1 MGELL
6 LELDT
11 RDIIEHNSP
20 VNIKII
26 NNTND
31 NLRYKILIGK
41 DGIWETLREFEK
53 EDEFIWTPK
62 EDGEYMIMVQGRKE
76 DSNKPFD
83 YKVTE
88 GVNVKRTVHGLQ
100 DEMNKDEI
108 NKDEIKE
115 EKLIKGIY
123 LNKDVFNVGEKAE
136 LKVDSNNENI
146 MYRYFIS
153 GKNGWQLIK
162 DYTLENKLNY
172 TINESGQFE
181 FLIECKKTS
190 STNTTDDYATVIFTS
205 KEFVKPEII
214 NFINLSEKLIVNSE
228 LTFEVEANFE
238 DERTALYKFV
248 KISPDGSRTCIQDFS
263 SNRIVTFKEFK
274 EGRYKL
280 LCLIRDMYS
289 NKEFDDRAVMVYD
302 IKPYEPLQLRSFTTD
317 LSSPQEKGHVIEV
330 KAVIE
335 GGSDVLYRFKIDGEI
350 SEDTGYTRN
359 STLKWN
365 AKKEGNYRI
374 TLWAKDESFIGDYE
388 VESKLDYKIEK
399 KVKKP
404 IKITELI
411 FDRDKTPLINEVIKL
426 RVSAEGGTDLKY
438 SFLILKDGKTIESID
453 FGSNNWV
460 EFIPSEKGNYQL
472 DVRVKDKYST
482 KEYDVHTVLN
492 FKVKEY
498 AEGKIDHILV
508 PAKEYFLVGD
518 DIDIE
523 VIVQNTRQVKVKYVT
538 KVNGQVVEETDYVKN
553 KRFKVTPKCPGKYTI
568 DIFARNIKCKEGF
581 DSRREV
587 RFYVSE
593 ALPITDTKI
602 STSDKVFKINEEI
615 NFSTKCEGGSRVC
628 YEYYI
633 MVNGNW
639 SLVQKYSRKSYY
651 SFRPYVPGKYKV
663 LVLTKSYYKKCAYE
677 DYDTFEF
684 KVE

>member
-11 RDIIEHNSP
+11 RDIIEDNSP
-20 VNIKII
+20 VNIKIV
-26 NNTND
+26 NNTHD
-31 NLRYKILIGK
+31 NLRYKILTGK

-53 EDEFIWTPK
+53 GNEFIWNPK

-76 DSNKPFD
+76 NSTKPFD
-83 YKVTE
+83 YKVTQS
-88 GVNVKRTVHGLQ
+88 VNVKRRVDRLQ
-100 DEMNKDEI
+100 N
-108 NKDEIKE
+108 EIKE

-190 STNTTDDYATVIFTS
+190 STNTADDYATVIFTS

-317 LSSPQEKGHVIEV
+317 LSSPQEKGEVIEV
-330 KAVIE
+330 KAVID
-335 GGSDVLYRFKIDGEI
+335 GGSDILYRFKIDGEI

-388 VESKLDYKIEK
+388 IESKLDYKIEK

-411 FDRDKTPLINEVIKL
+411 FDRDKTPIINEVIKL
-426 RVSAEGGTDLKY
+426 RVSADGGTDLKY
-438 SFLILKDGKTIESID
+438 SFLIIKDGKTIESID

-492 FKVKEY
+492 FKVREY

-602 STSDKVFKINEEI
+602 SASDKVFKINQEI

-633 MVNGNW
+633 MINGNW

>member
-11 RDIIEHNSP
+11 RDIIEDNSP
-20 VNIKII
+20 VNIKIV
-26 NNTND
+26 NNTHD
-31 NLRYKILIGK
+31 NLRYKILTGK

-53 EDEFIWTPK
+53 GNEFIWNPK

-76 DSNKPFD
+76 NSTKPFD
-83 YKVTE
+83 YKVTQS
-88 GVNVKRTVHGLQ
+88 VNVKRRVDGLQ
-100 DEMNKDEI
+100 N
-108 NKDEIKE
+108 EIKE

-190 STNTTDDYATVIFTS
+190 STNTADDYATVIFTS

-317 LSSPQEKGHVIEV
+317 LSSPQEKGEVIEV
-330 KAVIE
+330 KAVID
-335 GGSDVLYRFKIDGEI
+335 GGSDILYRFKIDGEI

-388 VESKLDYKIEK
+388 IESKLDYKIEK

-411 FDRDKTPLINEVIKL
+411 FDRDKTPIINEVIKL
-426 RVSAEGGTDLKY
+426 RVSADGGTDLKY
-438 SFLILKDGKTIESID
+438 SFLIIKDGKTIESID

-460 EFIPSEKGNYQL
+460 EFIPNEKGNYQL

-492 FKVKEY
+492 FKVREY

-602 STSDKVFKINEEI
+602 SASDKVFKINEEI

-633 MVNGNW
+633 MINGNW

>member
-263 SNRIVTFKEFK
+263 SSRIVTFKEFK

-317 LSSPQEKGHVIEV
+317 LSSPQEKGEVIEI
-330 KAVIE
+330 KAVID
-335 GGSDVLYRFKIDGEI
+335 GGSDILYRFKIDGEI

-388 VESKLDYKIEK
+388 IESKLDYKIEK

-438 SFLILKDGKTIESID
+438 SFLIIKDGKTIESID

-460 EFIPSEKGNYQL
+460 EFIPNEKGNYQL

-492 FKVKEY
+492 FKVREY

-523 VIVQNTRQVKVKYVT
+523 LEVQKVYRLQGVDINDKHLEVVVRQMTRKI
-538 KVNGQVVEETDYVKN
+538 
-553 KRFKVTPKCPGKYTI
+553 KVTEQGDTNLLPGVMI
-568 DIFARNIKCKEGF
+568 DMF
-581 DSRREV
+581 DFRAENERVESFGGEKAQGDIV
-587 RFYVSE
+587 LLGITKA
-593 ALPITDTKI
+593 ALATD
-602 STSDKVFKINEEI
+602 
-615 NFSTKCEGGSRVC
+615 
-628 YEYYI
+628 
-633 MVNGNW
+633 
-639 SLVQKYSRKSYY
+639 
-651 SFRPYVPGKYKV
+651 SFLSAASFQETTR
-663 LVLTKSYYKKCAYE
+663 VLTDAAIKGKIDPLVGLKENVIIGKLIPAGTGMMKYRSLKLNTE
-677 DYDTFEF
+677 NSNQETETII
-684 KVE
+684 EIEE

>member
-1 MGELL
+1 ML
-6 LELDT
+6 
-11 RDIIEHNSP
+11 
-20 VNIKII
+20 
-26 NNTND
+26 
-31 NLRYKILIGK
+31 
-41 DGIWETLREFEK
+41 
-53 EDEFIWTPK
+53 
-62 EDGEYMIMVQGRKE
+62 MVQGRKD

-88 GVNVKRTVHGLQ
+88 SVNVKKIVDGIK
-100 DEMNKDEI
+100 DEMT
-108 NKDEIKE
+108 KDEIKE

-146 MYRYFIS
+146 IYRFFIS

-190 STNTTDDYATVIFTS
+190 STNTADDYATVIFTA

-214 NFINLSEKLIVNSE
+214 NFVNLSEKLIVNSE

-492 FKVKEY
+492 FKVREY

-602 STSDKVFKINEEI
+602 STSDKSFKINEEI

>member
-11 RDIIEHNSP
+11 RDIIEDNSP

-26 NNTND
+26 NKTHD
-31 NLRYKILIGK
+31 NLRYKILTGK

-53 EDEFIWTPK
+53 GNEFIWNPK

-76 DSNKPFD
+76 NSTKPFD
-83 YKVTE
+83 YKVTQS
-88 GVNVKRTVHGLQ
+88 VNVKRRVDGLQ
-100 DEMNKDEI
+100 N
-108 NKDEIKE
+108 EIKE

-190 STNTTDDYATVIFTS
+190 STNTADDYATVIFTS

-317 LSSPQEKGHVIEV
+317 LSSPQEKGEVIEV
-330 KAVIE
+330 KAVID
-335 GGSDVLYRFKIDGEI
+335 GGSDILYRFKIDGEI

-411 FDRDKTPLINEVIKL
+411 FDRDKTPIINEVIKL
-426 RVSAEGGTDLKY
+426 RVSADGGTDLKY
-438 SFLILKDGKTIESID
+438 SFLIIKDGKTIESID

-460 EFIPSEKGNYQL
+460 EFIPNEKGNYQL

-492 FKVKEY
+492 FKVREY

-602 STSDKVFKINEEI
+602 SASDKVFKINEEI

-633 MVNGNW
+633 MINGNW

>member
-11 RDIIEHNSP
+11 RDIIEDNSP
-20 VNIKII
+20 VNIKIV
-26 NNTND
+26 NNTHD
-31 NLRYKILIGK
+31 NLRYKILTGK

-53 EDEFIWTPK
+53 GNEFIWNPK

-76 DSNKPFD
+76 NSTKPFD
-83 YKVTE
+83 YKVTQS
-88 GVNVKRTVHGLQ
+88 VNVKRRVDRLQ
-100 DEMNKDEI
+100 N
-108 NKDEIKE
+108 EIKE

-190 STNTTDDYATVIFTS
+190 STNTADDYATVIFTS

-317 LSSPQEKGHVIEV
+317 LSSPQEKGEVIEV
-330 KAVIE
+330 KAVID
-335 GGSDVLYRFKIDGEI
+335 GGSDILYRFKIDGEI

-388 VESKLDYKIEK
+388 IESKLDYKIEK

-411 FDRDKTPLINEVIKL
+411 FDKDKTPIINEVIKL
-426 RVSAEGGTDLKY
+426 RVSADGGTDLKY
-438 SFLILKDGKTIESID
+438 SFLIIKDGKTIESID

-460 EFIPSEKGNYQL
+460 EFIPNEKGNYQL

-492 FKVKEY
+492 FKVREY

-602 STSDKVFKINEEI
+602 SASDKVFKINEEI

-633 MVNGNW
+633 MINGNW

>member
-6 LELDT
+6 LELDA
-11 RDIIEHNSP
+11 RDIIEDNSP

-26 NNTND
+26 NNTDD
-31 NLRYKILIGK
+31 NLKYKILTGK

-53 EDEFIWTPK
+53 ENRFVWTPK
-62 EDGEYMIMVQGRKE
+62 DVGEYMLMIQGRK
-76 DSNKPFD
+76 DNSNKPFD
-83 YKVTE
+83 YKVTQSVK
-88 GVNVKRTVHGLQ
+88 VNKKGDRL
-100 DEMNKDEI
+100 NNEI
-108 NKDEIKE
+108 NIEEKKD

-123 LNKDVFNVGEKAE
+123 LNKDVFNVGEKAV
-136 LKVDSNNENI
+136 LKVDSTNENI

-153 GKNGWQLIK
+153 GKNGWQLIR

-181 FLIECKKTS
+181 FLIECKRPS
-190 STNTTDDYATVIFTS
+190 STNTADDYTTVIFTA
-205 KEFVKPEII
+205 KEFIKPEII
-214 NFINLSEKLIVNSE
+214 NFVNLSEDLLVNSD
-228 LTFEVEANFE
+228 LTFQVEANFE
-238 DERTALYKFV
+238 DERTALYKFI

-263 SNRIVTFKEFK
+263 SRRIVTFREIK
-274 EGRYKL
+274 EGKYKL

-289 NKEFDDRAVMVYD
+289 NREFDDRAVMVYD

-317 LSSPQEKGHVIEV
+317 LSSPQVKGETISI
-330 KAVIE
+330 KATVD

-350 SEDTGYTRN
+350 AEDSGYTRN
-359 STLKWN
+359 STFKWN

-374 TLWAKDESFIGDYE
+374 TLWAKDDSFIGDYE
-388 VESKLDYKIEK
+388 IESKLDYKIDK
-399 KVKKP
+399 KVAKT

-411 FDRDKTPLINEVIKL
+411 FDRDKSPIINEAIKL

-438 SFLILKDGKTIESID
+438 SFIIIKDGQIIENIAY
-453 FGSNNWV
+453 GSTNWV

-472 DVRVKDKYST
+472 DVRVKDKYSA

-498 AEGKIDHILV
+498 VEGKIDHILV

-523 VIVQNTRQVKVKYVT
+523 VITQNTRQVKVKYVT
-538 KVNGQVVEETDYVKN
+538 KVNGQVVEETDYIKN
-553 KRFKVTPKCPGKYTI
+553 KRFKVTPKCPGKYSV
-568 DIFARNIKCKEGF
+568 DIFARNVKCKEGF

-587 RFYVSE
+587 KFYINE
-593 ALPITDTKI
+593 ASPITNTKI
-602 STSDKVFKINEEI
+602 STSDQVFKINEEI
-615 NFSTKCEGGSRVC
+615 NFSTKCEGGSRIC

-651 SFRPYVPGKYKV
+651 SFRPYVPGQYKV
-663 LVLTKSYYKKCAYE
+663 LVLTRSYYKKCAYE

-684 KVE
+684 RVE

>member
-1 MGELL
+1 M
-6 LELDT
+6 
-11 RDIIEHNSP
+11 
-20 VNIKII
+20 
-26 NNTND
+26 
-31 NLRYKILIGK
+31 
-41 DGIWETLREFEK
+41 
-53 EDEFIWTPK
+53 
-62 EDGEYMIMVQGRKE
+62 
-76 DSNKPFD
+76 
-83 YKVTE
+83 
-88 GVNVKRTVHGLQ
+88 
-100 DEMNKDEI
+100 
-108 NKDEIKE
+108 
-115 EKLIKGIY
+115 
-123 LNKDVFNVGEKAE
+123 
-136 LKVDSNNENI
+136 
-146 MYRYFIS
+146 
-153 GKNGWQLIK
+153 
-162 DYTLENKLNY
+162 
-172 TINESGQFE
+172 
-181 FLIECKKTS
+181 
-190 STNTTDDYATVIFTS
+190 
-205 KEFVKPEII
+205 
-214 NFINLSEKLIVNSE
+214 
-228 LTFEVEANFE
+228 EANFE

-263 SNRIVTFKEFK
+263 SSRIVTFKEFK

-317 LSSPQEKGHVIEV
+317 LSSPQEKGEVIEI
-330 KAVIE
+330 KAVID
-335 GGSDVLYRFKIDGEI
+335 GGSDILYRFKIDGEI

-388 VESKLDYKIEK
+388 IESKLDYKIEK

-404 IKITELI
+404 VKITELI

-492 FKVKEY
+492 FKVREY

-553 KRFKVTPKCPGKYTI
+553 KRFKVTQKCPGKYTI

>member
-1 MGELL
+1 
-6 LELDT
+6 
-11 RDIIEHNSP
+11 
-20 VNIKII
+20 
-26 NNTND
+26 
-31 NLRYKILIGK
+31 
-41 DGIWETLREFEK
+41 
-53 EDEFIWTPK
+53 
-62 EDGEYMIMVQGRKE
+62 MVQGRKE
-76 DSNKPFD
+76 NSNKPFD

-88 GVNVKRTVHGLQ
+88 SVNVKKIVDGIK
-100 DEMNKDEI
+100 DEMT
-108 NKDEIKE
+108 KDEIKE

-146 MYRYFIS
+146 MYRFFIS

-190 STNTTDDYATVIFTS
+190 STNTADDYATVIFTA

-214 NFINLSEKLIVNSE
+214 NFVNLSEKLIVNSE

-492 FKVKEY
+492 FKVREY

-602 STSDKVFKINEEI
+602 STSDKIFKINEEI

>member
-6 LELDT
+6 LELEAI
-11 RDIIEHNSP
+11 DIIENNSS
-20 VNIKII
+20 VKIKII
-26 NNTND
+26 DNTKD
-31 NLRYKILIGK
+31 NLSYKILIGK

-53 EDEFIWTPK
+53 ENEFVWTPK
-62 EDGEYMIMVQGRKE
+62 ENGEYMLMVQGRKD

-88 GVNVKRTVHGLQ
+88 SVNVKKIVDGIK
-100 DEMNKDEI
+100 DEMT
-108 NKDEIKE
+108 KDEIKE

-146 MYRYFIS
+146 MYRFFIS

-190 STNTTDDYATVIFTS
+190 STNTADDYATVIFTA

-214 NFINLSEKLIVNSE
+214 NFVNLSEKLIVNSD

-411 FDRDKTPLINEVIKL
+411 FDRDKTEVIKL

-492 FKVKEY
+492 FKVREY

>member
-11 RDIIEHNSP
+11 RDIIEDNSP

-26 NNTND
+26 NNTHD
-31 NLRYKILIGK
+31 NLRYKILTGK

-53 EDEFIWTPK
+53 GNEFIWNPK

-76 DSNKPFD
+76 NSTKPFD
-83 YKVTE
+83 YKVTQS
-88 GVNVKRTVHGLQ
+88 VNVKRRVDGLQ
-100 DEMNKDEI
+100 NEI

-190 STNTTDDYATVIFTS
+190 STNTADDYATVIFTS

-317 LSSPQEKGHVIEV
+317 LSSPQEKGEVIEV
-330 KAVIE
+330 KAVID
-335 GGSDVLYRFKIDGEI
+335 GGSDILYRFKIDGEI

-411 FDRDKTPLINEVIKL
+411 FDRDKTPIINEVIKL
-426 RVSAEGGTDLKY
+426 RVSADGGTDLKY
-438 SFLILKDGKTIESID
+438 SFLIIKDGKTIESID

-460 EFIPSEKGNYQL
+460 EFIPNEKGNYQL

-492 FKVKEY
+492 FKVREY

-508 PAKEYFLVGD
+508 PAKEYGD

-523 VIVQNTRQVKVKYVT
+523 VIVQNTRQVKIKYVT
-538 KVNGQVVEETDYVKN
+538 KVNGQVVEETNYVKN

-602 STSDKVFKINEEI
+602 SASDKVFKINEEI

-633 MVNGNW
+633 MINGNW

>member
-6 LELDT
+6 LDLDT
-11 RDIIEHNSP
+11 RDIIEDNSP
-20 VNIKII
+20 VNIKIV
-26 NNTND
+26 NNTHD
-31 NLRYKILIGK
+31 NLRYKILTGK

-53 EDEFIWTPK
+53 GNEFIWNPK

-76 DSNKPFD
+76 NSTKPFD
-83 YKVTE
+83 YKVTQS
-88 GVNVKRTVHGLQ
+88 VNVKRRVDGLQ
-100 DEMNKDEI
+100 N
-108 NKDEIKE
+108 EIKE

-190 STNTTDDYATVIFTS
+190 STNTADDYATVIFTS

-317 LSSPQEKGHVIEV
+317 LSSPQEKGEVIEV
-330 KAVIE
+330 KAVID
-335 GGSDVLYRFKIDGEI
+335 GGSDILYRFKIDGEI

-411 FDRDKTPLINEVIKL
+411 FDRDKTPIINEVIKL
-426 RVSAEGGTDLKY
+426 RVSADGGTDLKY
-438 SFLILKDGKTIESID
+438 SFLIIKDGKTIESID

-460 EFIPSEKGNYQL
+460 EFIPNEKGNYQL

-492 FKVKEY
+492 FKVREY

-523 VIVQNTRQVKVKYVT
+523 VIVQNTRQVKIKYVT

-602 STSDKVFKINEEI
+602 SASDKVFKINEEI

-633 MVNGNW
+633 MINGNW

>member
-11 RDIIEHNSP
+11 RDIIEDNSP
-20 VNIKII
+20 VNIKIV
-26 NNTND
+26 NNTHD
-31 NLRYKILIGK
+31 NLRYKILTGK

-53 EDEFIWTPK
+53 GNEFIWNPK

-76 DSNKPFD
+76 NSTKPFD
-83 YKVTE
+83 YKVTQS
-88 GVNVKRTVHGLQ
+88 VNVKRRVDGLQ
-100 DEMNKDEI
+100 N
-108 NKDEIKE
+108 EIKE

-190 STNTTDDYATVIFTS
+190 STNTADDYATVIFTS

-317 LSSPQEKGHVIEV
+317 LSSPQEKGEVIEV
-330 KAVIE
+330 KAVID
-335 GGSDVLYRFKIDGEI
+335 GGSDILYRFKIDGEI

-388 VESKLDYKIEK
+388 IESKLDYKIEK

-411 FDRDKTPLINEVIKL
+411 FDRDKTPIINEVIKL

-438 SFLILKDGKTIESID
+438 SFLIIKDGKTIESID

-460 EFIPSEKGNYQL
+460 EFIPNEKGNYQL

-492 FKVKEY
+492 FKVREY

>member
-53 EDEFIWTPK
+53 EDELIWTPK

-263 SNRIVTFKEFK
+263 SSRIVTFKEFK

-317 LSSPQEKGHVIEV
+317 LRSPQEKGEVIEI
-330 KAVIE
+330 KAVID
-335 GGSDVLYRFKIDGEI
+335 GGSDILYRFKIDGEI

-388 VESKLDYKIEK
+388 IESKLDYKIEK

-438 SFLILKDGKTIESID
+438 SFLIIKEGKTIESID

-460 EFIPSEKGNYQL
+460 EFIPNEKGNYQL

-492 FKVKEY
+492 FKVREY

-553 KRFKVTPKCPGKYTI
+553 KSFKVTPKCPGKYTI

>member
-11 RDIIEHNSP
+11 RDIIEDNSP
-20 VNIKII
+20 VNIKIV
-26 NNTND
+26 NNTHD
-31 NLRYKILIGK
+31 NLRYKILTGK

-53 EDEFIWTPK
+53 GNEFIWNPK

-76 DSNKPFD
+76 NSTKPFD
-83 YKVTE
+83 YKVTQS
-88 GVNVKRTVHGLQ
+88 VNVKRRVDRLQ
-100 DEMNKDEI
+100 N
-108 NKDEIKE
+108 EIKE

-190 STNTTDDYATVIFTS
+190 STNTADDYATVIFTS

-317 LSSPQEKGHVIEV
+317 LSSPQEKGEVIEV
-330 KAVIE
+330 KAVID
-335 GGSDVLYRFKIDGEI
+335 GGSDILYRFKIDGEI

-388 VESKLDYKIEK
+388 IESKLDYKIEK

-411 FDRDKTPLINEVIKL
+411 FDRDKTPIINEVIKL
-426 RVSAEGGTDLKY
+426 RVSADGGTDLKY
-438 SFLILKDGKTIESID
+438 SFLIIKDGKTIESID

-460 EFIPSEKGNYQL
+460 EFIPNEKGNYQL

-492 FKVKEY
+492 FKVREY

-602 STSDKVFKINEEI
+602 SASDKVFKINEEI

-633 MVNGNW
+633 MINGNW

>member
-6 LELDT
+6 LELEAI
-11 RDIIEHNSP
+11 DIIENNSS
-20 VNIKII
+20 VKIKII
-26 NNTND
+26 DNTKD
-31 NLRYKILIGK
+31 NLSYKILIGK

-53 EDEFIWTPK
+53 ENEFVWTPK
-62 EDGEYMIMVQGRKE
+62 ENGEYMLMVQGRKE

-88 GVNVKRTVHGLQ
+88 SVNVKKIVDGIK
-100 DEMNKDEI
+100 DEMT
-108 NKDEIKE
+108 KDEIKE

-136 LKVDSNNENI
+136 LKVDSNSENI
-146 MYRYFIS
+146 MYRFFIS

-190 STNTTDDYATVIFTS
+190 STNTADDYATVIFTA

-214 NFINLSEKLIVNSE
+214 NFVNLSEKLIVNSD

-426 RVSAEGGTDLKY
+426 RVSAEDGTDLKY

>member
-11 RDIIEHNSP
+11 RDIIEDNSP
-20 VNIKII
+20 VNIKIV
-26 NNTND
+26 NNTHD
-31 NLRYKILIGK
+31 NLRYKILTGK

-53 EDEFIWTPK
+53 GNEFIWNPK

-76 DSNKPFD
+76 NSTKPFD
-83 YKVTE
+83 YKVTQS
-88 GVNVKRTVHGLQ
+88 VNVKRRVDGLQ
-100 DEMNKDEI
+100 N
-108 NKDEIKE
+108 EIKE

-190 STNTTDDYATVIFTS
+190 STNTADDYATVIFTS

-317 LSSPQEKGHVIEV
+317 LSSPQEKGEVIEV
-330 KAVIE
+330 KAVID
-335 GGSDVLYRFKIDGEI
+335 GGSDILYRFKIDGEI

-411 FDRDKTPLINEVIKL
+411 FDRDKTPIINEVIKL
-426 RVSAEGGTDLKY
+426 RVSADGGTDLKY
-438 SFLILKDGKTIESID
+438 SFLIIKDGKTIESID

-460 EFIPSEKGNYQL
+460 EFIPNEKGNYQL

-492 FKVKEY
+492 FKVREY

-602 STSDKVFKINEEI
+602 SASDKVFKINEEI

-633 MVNGNW
+633 MINGNW

>member
-100 DEMNKDEI
+100 DEM

-263 SNRIVTFKEFK
+263 SSRIVTFKEFK

-317 LSSPQEKGHVIEV
+317 LSSPQEKGEVIEI
-330 KAVIE
+330 KAVID
-335 GGSDVLYRFKIDGEI
+335 GGSDILYRFKIDGEI

-388 VESKLDYKIEK
+388 IESKLYYKIEK
-399 KVKKP
+399 KVK
-404 IKITELI
+404 
-411 FDRDKTPLINEVIKL
+411 KL

-438 SFLILKDGKTIESID
+438 SFLIIKDGKTIESID

-460 EFIPSEKGNYQL
+460 EFIPNEKGNYQL

-492 FKVKEY
+492 FKVREY

>member
-88 GVNVKRTVHGLQ
+88 GVNVKRTVHGIQ

-263 SNRIVTFKEFK
+263 SSRIVTFKEFK

-317 LSSPQEKGHVIEV
+317 LSSPQEKGEVIEI
-330 KAVIE
+330 KAVID
-335 GGSDVLYRFKIDGEI
+335 GGSDILYRFKIDGEI

-388 VESKLDYKIEK
+388 IESKLDYKIEK

-411 FDRDKTPLINEVIKL
+411 FDRDKTPLINE
-426 RVSAEGGTDLKY
+426 D
-438 SFLILKDGKTIESID
+438 SI
-453 FGSNNWV
+453 S
-460 EFIPSEKGNYQL
+460 
-472 DVRVKDKYST
+472 
-482 KEYDVHTVLN
+482 
-492 FKVKEY
+492 
-498 AEGKIDHILV
+498 
-508 PAKEYFLVGD
+508 
-518 DIDIE
+518 
-523 VIVQNTRQVKVKYVT
+523 
-538 KVNGQVVEETDYVKN
+538 
-553 KRFKVTPKCPGKYTI
+553 
-568 DIFARNIKCKEGF
+568 
-581 DSRREV
+581 
-587 RFYVSE
+587 
-593 ALPITDTKI
+593 
-602 STSDKVFKINEEI
+602 
-615 NFSTKCEGGSRVC
+615 
-628 YEYYI
+628 
-633 MVNGNW
+633 
-639 SLVQKYSRKSYY
+639 
-651 SFRPYVPGKYKV
+651 
-663 LVLTKSYYKKCAYE
+663 
-677 DYDTFEF
+677 
-684 KVE
+684 